1 MNAQSPMAEDRTKNG
16 ESRIF
21 ISNTGLKEKNQSDET
36 IHRFI
41 GACKNDKLGLNAT
54 VRT

>member
-1 MNAQSPMAEDRTKNG
+1 MHRAPKAEDRTNNG
-16 ESRIF
+16 ESRIS
-21 ISNTGLKEKNQSDET
+21 ISNTGLKKKNQSDET
-36 IHRFI
+36 IHRLL